1 MAGKIVV
8 DASVVLAFLNREQ
21 GAYDAL
27 AFFSEA
33 LISVVNIAEIVQVGI
48 RLGRDVDE
56 DLDMLKLCGLEVVE
70 ADTKVARLAGELE
83 ATTRDQD
90 ISLADRFCIALGI
103 ERDLPLL
110 TADRI
115 WTELK
120 LPVEVRQLR

>member
-1 MAGKIVV
+1 MAGKLVV

-83 ATTRDQD
+83 ATTRDHD

-110 TADRI
+110 TADRV